1 MAQGGTVMNQAHR
14 RGTPL
19 NIVRTFLDWF
29 WEDLGVEE
37 PSPGRVLL
45 GLAVAIIMSLALW
58 ATIILVLAEAKK

>member
-14 RGTPL
+14 RGTL
-19 NIVRTFLDWF
+19 WNLVRTFLDWF

-45 GLAVAIIMSLALW
+45 VLAVAIIMSLALW

>member
-1 MAQGGTVMNQAHR
+1 
-14 RGTPL
+14 
-19 NIVRTFLDWF
+19 VRTFLDWF